1 MTSVFPLHRYTF
13 KDYVDLE
20 ADSPVKHEFLDGE
33 IVAMAGGT
41 PEHAAMAAY
50 VIRALGNQLEG
61 GPCRVFSSDLGVR
74 VLRTGLSTYPDAAVV
89 CGPTERD
96 PEKSTNVTNP
106 SVVVEIT
113 SDGTEHYDRAQK
125 LEHYKQ
131 IPSLQAVVIVSHRE
145 ARIELWTRADGG
157 WSSVEV
163 VPPALATIAA
173 IGCTIDPAAV
183 HAAAQEV
190 PAAP

>member
-1 MTSVFPLHRYTF
+1 MRGCPLHRYTF

-33 IVAMAGGT
+33 IVAMVGGT
-41 PEHAAMAAY
+41 P
-50 VIRALGNQLEG
+50 
-61 GPCRVFSSDLGVR
+61 
-74 VLRTGLSTYPDAAVV
+74 
-89 CGPTERD
+89 
-96 PEKSTNVTNP
+96 
-106 SVVVEIT
+106 
-113 SDGTEHYDRAQK
+113 DRAQK

-183 HAAAQEV
+183 YAAAQEV